1 MTFIRKFFDF
11 YRHYPL
17 LLSAIIAV
25 IILRA
30 VLLLITPPGFYLDEA
45 AGGAHVLSLLVH
57 GSNANGESWPLFS
70 SSLGGGYTT
79 PIYLY
84 PLTLWSFLFGTSEYA
99 LRAFSLFATIIASLL
114 IALAI
119 RIWLGNKAALI
130 AALSALLLPWSLVQG
145 SVAWDPALVPVFIA
159 GSLYGFSV
167 ALTTTSSR
175 RQLVAAAA
183 TGASLVALAY
193 LYPPCRVTAPLLLV
207 VMYGVL
213 LYQKKLAMK
222 PTLGI
227 ALALSILCAP
237 LLLFMIQPEA
247 LHRSAELS
255 VFHNTTI
262 GEGLTKIL
270 INFTAMLNPIFLFI
284 TGDSNLR
291 HATGQQGMLGLAA
304 LPPLL
309 MLLFIGTQRLLVL
322 RETRRLVVTP
332 IVSLI
337 SIACA
342 GIILSI
348 LGSALTAEGQPHS
361 LRATAAWPFFII
373 LITIGWVKLLS
384 LPRLWLRRSAVAVAI
399 LATGWYLVD
408 FAFYYPQRSAAA
420 FDVPVRQAIE
430 DHRSTAGYPALA
442 QYYYDHK

>member
-1 MTFIRKFFDF
+1 
-11 YRHYPL
+11 
-17 LLSAIIAV
+17 
-25 IILRA
+25 
-30 VLLLITPPGFYLDEA
+30 
-45 AGGAHVLSLLVH
+45 
-57 GSNANGESWPLFS
+57 
-70 SSLGGGYTT
+70 
-79 PIYLY
+79 
-84 PLTLWSFLFGTSEYA
+84 
-99 LRAFSLFATIIASLL
+99 
-114 IALAI
+114 
-119 RIWLGNKAALI
+119 
-130 AALSALLLPWSLVQG
+130 
-145 SVAWDPALVPVFIA
+145 
-159 GSLYGFSV
+159 
-167 ALTTTSSR
+167 
-175 RQLVAAAA
+175 
-183 TGASLVALAY
+183 
-193 LYPPCRVTAPLLLV
+193 
-207 VMYGVL
+207 
-213 LYQKKLAMK
+213 
-222 PTLGI
+222 
-227 ALALSILCAP
+227 
-237 LLLFMIQPEA
+237 
-247 LHRSAELS
+247 
-255 VFHNTTI
+255 
-262 GEGLTKIL
+262 
-270 INFTAMLNPIFLFI
+270 
-284 TGDSNLR
+284 
-291 HATGQQGMLGLAA
+291 
-304 LPPLL
+304 